1 MKPNIITILTLVI
14 TVLFGSCN
22 DPSDSPIYGKWRLEK
37 YNCIATSS
45 YGLTQAGKDEN
56 YILQLDN
63 TGIFSFAT
71 DCNTISGNFSTD
83 KTALYFSNI
92 SFTEKACDYML
103 VEESIKSNLPCIKSY
118 EIKDDSS
125 LILKDADGH
134 ILIELIKL

>member
-1 MKPNIITILTLVI
+1 MQRPVRFSNIREMEA
-14 TVLFGSCN
+14 S
-22 DPSDSPIYGKWRLEK
+22 K
-37 YNCIATSS
+37 CIATSS
-45 YGLTQAGKDEN
+45 YGLTEVEKDEN

-63 TGIFSFAT
+63 TCVFSFAT

-83 KTALYFSNI
+83 KTVLYFSNI

-134 ILIELIKL
+134 ILMELIK